1 MKQQEIK
8 RTLNYNLFTKII
20 GNRQLDPKNVKR
32 IKESVESI
40 GLQTPIMVNYKH
52 GIIDGQHR
60 LQVAKELGIAIEY
73 FVVKNFKEE
82 NIHDLQIS
90 KKWTAF
96 DFAQRNAAT
105 GNKECIEALE
115 ICNDWYIDS
124 NKRFSKTNIL
134 NLLLIGLQTNI
145 TKKLRDNEFVSDV
158 SRACRI
164 YNCIKIL
171 STNKNEKFN
180 PYSEKISRIL
190 KSLDAKYKG
199 LDYKIIEKINK
210 KHYLEQYTNGKD
222 QTRYLTD
229 LYNKYDK

>member
-20 GNRQLDPKNVKR
+20 GNRKLDPKNVKR